1 MKYAIKHEVG
11 SVYWLE
17 GESLAYAPINKDGT
31 FDTEAGGIVDEE
43 LLADDFTFNAFNQI
57 VTFGQIYKEV
67 RELLK

>member
-31 FDTEAGGIVDEE
+31 FDTDFGGIVEEE
-43 LLADDFTFNAFNQI
+43 LMDNERIPRTDILFSELY
-57 VTFGQIYKEV
+57 VEV
-67 RELLK
+67 RELLKK